1 MILLVHGATVE
12 LVRVVFIVGRP
23 ANNQLKSTTRNNL
36 LHIYSTPPDDGL
48 QICPKHVEV
57 D

>member
-1 MILLVHGATVE
+1 MILCSVDRVSRYIPSQPGQQTVN
-12 LVRVVFIVGRP
+12 LNTQQVPIIVY
-23 ANNQLKSTTRNNL
+23 
-36 LHIYSTPPDDGL
+36 IYSTPPNEGL